1 MILQSPELTFA
12 VVVAV
17 IPLVIIYAFAMFKFT
32 LVCLELIGDFVDA
45 LKWRASDWI
54 YNFKRGKTGNRK
66 GDD

>member
-32 LVCLELIGDFVDA
+32 LVCLE
-45 LKWRASDWI
+45 S
-54 YNFKRGKTGNRK
+54 KRLDLQLQTRQ
-66 GDD
+66 DR